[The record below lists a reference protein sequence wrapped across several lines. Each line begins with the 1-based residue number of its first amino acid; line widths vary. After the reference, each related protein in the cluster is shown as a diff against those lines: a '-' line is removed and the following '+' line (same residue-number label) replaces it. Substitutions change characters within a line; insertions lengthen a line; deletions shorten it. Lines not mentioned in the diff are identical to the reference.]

1 MNRTSLSASEPVMSD
16 SDQLATLIAQERAQA
31 GMLNRMLSRQ
41 REAQTRLE
49 LDLLPPNARLLSKA
63 VAPGSSL
70 SDPAAFYGLLVA
82 FLFIA
87 FNAARWLRLMRW
99 EEPMEAKAAAPR
111 KLKRVAIPKV
121 VRKQLSQAQASQAQ
135 IPQAQVSQAGA
146 PQTATVAPPK
156 KSAAPRPN
164 NRLALHRLALNGVGG
179 HISEIA
185 RLASRHTSK
194 RVVLISEEKDWG
206 GLGSDTVLGFS
217 RAGLRVVHVC
227 LDETKTFNGYQSA
240 KLRVGL
246 ADLIDDLAKGGDL
259 IHCDDE
265 TGVCSVSVGYRSLK
279 SSDFTTEKM
288 SNFMQALETVFD
300 LVLVDLGPFYSDEKV
315 LRSFGRGRSTV
326 ACIHA
331 PLSDMNLVPQINEV
345 MMNFGYCDSMILP
358 LGPRFLKQRLA
369 EIRQNSS
376 RIAAE

>member
-1 MNRTSLSASEPVMSD
+1 MISSALTGSGCNERIRDIQVRMNQTSLTASEPVMSD
-16 SDQLATLIAQERAQA
+16 SDQLASLIAQERAQA

-41 REAQTRLE
+41 REAETRLE

-63 VAPGSSL
+63 VAPNDSL
-70 SDPAAFYGLLVA
+70 SDPAAFYGLLVT
-82 FLFIA
+82 FILIA
-87 FNAARWLRLMRW
+87 FNAVRWGLMMRR
-99 EEPMEAKAAAPR
+99 EGATEAKSAAP
-111 KLKRVAIPKV
+111 
-121 VRKQLSQAQASQAQ
+121 KQGSQGERAQT
-135 IPQAQVSQAGA
+135 V
-146 PQTATVAPPK
+146 TVAQPK
-156 KSAAPRPN
+156 KSTAPRPN
-164 NRLALHRLALNGVGG
+164 NRLALHRLALSGVGG

-194 RVVLISEEKDWG
+194 RVILISEEHDWG
-206 GLGSDTVLGFS
+206 GLGTDTVQGFA

-227 LDETKTFNGYQSA
+227 LDETMTFNGCQSA

-246 ADLIDDLAKGGDL
+246 ADLVDELAKGGDL

-288 SNFMQALETVFD
+288 SNFIQALETVFD
-300 LVLVDLGPFYSDEKV
+300 LTLIDLGPFYSDEKV
-315 LRSFGRGRSTV
+315 LRSFGRGRSSV

-331 PLSDMNLVPQINEV
+331 PLSDMTLVPQINDV
-345 MMNFGYCDSMILP
+345 MVNFGYCDSMILP

-369 EIRQNSS
+369 EIKHHSLRV
-376 RIAAE
+376 AAE